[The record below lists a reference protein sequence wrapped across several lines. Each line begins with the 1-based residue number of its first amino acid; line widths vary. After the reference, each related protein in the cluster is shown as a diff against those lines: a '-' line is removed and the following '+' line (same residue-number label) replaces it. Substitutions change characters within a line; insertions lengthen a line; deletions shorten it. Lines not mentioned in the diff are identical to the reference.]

1 MGRGRQALPF
11 ARRGSRNR
19 WVAETSSTL
28 LLRRPLLPAT
38 THASS
43 DGLWFLEGTAA
54 RRQGKAIVSRAI
66 GISFTF
72 ILTMDFAIGFETS
85 SSWALD
91 HPPAIGTARSKP
103 RRLRHAHVERAWGSS
118 TLAIGARTTSAAS
131 FRRRGGMAASSWALP
146 RGTAEDGESIH
157 RLMAMS
163 WLRMATASMMS
174 PDVCPLRA
182 LPFARIAWSFMRMR
196 MAFHANGFQ
205 AASVIFGARDIP
217 IGWRTRLRGAKEKP
231 LAGGADCHRR
241 PKRRP
246 SYAMQTFPLESIL
259 RAFSAPR
266 PSKALGHR
274 SSPSEEISLTMHP
287 LLRHRDA

>member
-1 MGRGRQALPF
+1 MAFPSFFLMPTMTMLTSVSQPFSHSRLEVVLSIGFICVLLHRILRAMGRGRQALPF

-28 LLRRPLLPAT
+28 LLRRPSLPAT

-66 GISFTF
+66 GIIFTF

-118 TLAIGARTTSAAS
+118 TLAIGARTPSAAS
-131 FRRRGGMAASSWALP
+131 FRRRGGMTSSSWALP
-146 RGTAEDGESIH
+146 LHGRGRRIHPPPDDDGLAEDGD
-157 RLMAMS
+157 RVD
-163 WLRMATASMMS
+163 
-174 PDVCPLRA
+174 DV
-182 LPFARIAWSFMRMR
+182 S
-196 MAFHANGFQ
+196 
-205 AASVIFGARDIP
+205 
-217 IGWRTRLRGAKEKP
+217 
-231 LAGGADCHRR
+231 
-241 PKRRP
+241 
-246 SYAMQTFPLESIL
+246 
-259 RAFSAPR
+259 
-266 PSKALGHR
+266 
-274 SSPSEEISLTMHP
+274 
-287 LLRHRDA
+287 